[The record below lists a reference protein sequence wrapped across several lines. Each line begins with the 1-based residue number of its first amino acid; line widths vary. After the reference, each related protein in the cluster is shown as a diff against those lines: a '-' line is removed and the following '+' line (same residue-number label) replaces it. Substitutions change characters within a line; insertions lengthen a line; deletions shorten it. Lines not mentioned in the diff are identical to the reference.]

1 MKNFFK
7 LTTALA
13 TLMAVLAWVNTAN
26 AQLMSN
32 DLCANALP
40 ITCGQTVTGNT
51 YNSTIDV
58 APACGLNFPRF
69 GVWYVFTGT
78 GQSVTL
84 STCNTTTNYDSQI
97 GVYSGS
103 CGALV
108 CVAGNDNSSTCTA
121 GGRKSTVTF
130 MTASGTNYYI
140 WVTGAVSARG
150 NFALTASC
158 AGSVGINCA
167 TAPQISCGTP
177 VTSTM
182 SGSGAGW
189 NVSACGW
196 STPGQEQV
204 YRFTAPMT
212 GVYSVQIMAGTGGY
226 VDYFYKSAS
235 GSCDATGWTCI
246 DDVFSPATYNISLT
260 AGDYYFL
267 LDGEGTSSRT
277 HTWQISCP
285 TAPPP
290 PSDNDAC
297 SAATLMTCGQ
307 TLTGTTATATI
318 DGPSTDCTG
327 GSVAADRWYRV
338 VGTGQ
343 SITASLCGGTSYDS
357 KIAIYTGTCGS
368 LSAVAC
374 NDDFCG
380 LQSQVT
386 WASASGVTYYIRVH
400 GFLGATGSYSLNV
413 SCTTLTGDT
422 GSNSFAAANNT
433 DPGVDM
439 IGDFFPNPTN
449 SLATLKVI
457 STQDGEGFV
466 RLFDALGR
474 AVVER
479 RVGLVAGSNLVELNV
494 SALPAGTYHALVN
507 FNGQQFQKKLVVSK

>member
-1 MKNFFK
+1 MKNFFNQ
-7 LTTALA
+7 LMALA
-13 TLMAVLAWVNTAN
+13 VLMAMFAWANTAN
-26 AQLMSN
+26 AQLMVN

-69 GVWYVFTGT
+69 GVWYVFSGT

-108 CVAGNDNSSTCTA
+108 CVAGNDNSPCSA

-130 MTASGTNYYI
+130 ATVSGTNYYI

-150 NFALTASC
+150 NFALTATC
-158 AGSVGINCA
+158 TGSVGINCA
-167 TAPQISCGTP
+167 TAPELTCGTP
-177 VTSTM
+177 TTATM

-196 STPGQEQV
+196 STPGQEMV

-212 GVYSVQIMAGTGGY
+212 GVYTLQVMSGTGGY
-226 VDYFYKSAS
+226 VDYFYKPAD

-246 DDVFSPATYNISLT
+246 DDIFSPTTRTMSLT

-267 LDGEGTSSRT
+267 LDAEGTSSRT
-277 HTWQISCP
+277 HTWQINCP

-307 TLTGTTATATI
+307 TMTGTTATATL
-318 DGPSTDCTG
+318 DGPSTDCSG
-327 GSVAADRWYRV
+327 GSVAPDRWYRV

-357 KIAIYTGTCGS
+357 KIAIYTGSCGS
-368 LSAVAC
+368 LVALVC

-386 WASASGVTYYIRVH
+386 WSSTSGVTYYIRVH
-400 GFLGATGSYSLNV
+400 GFFGGTGSYSLNV
-413 SCTTLTGDT
+413 SCATLTGDT
-422 GSNSFAAANNT
+422 GTSSLVAANNT
-433 DPGVDM
+433 DMGMDV

-449 SLATLKVI
+449 NLATLKVI
-457 STQDGEGFV
+457 STQDGEGFI

-479 RVGLVAGSNLVELNV
+479 RVGLVAGSNLVELNI